1 MLALR
6 RLLKT
11 PGFTALAVLT
21 LALGIGA
28 NTAIFSLVHDLF
40 LRGLPFEEPSRLMRL
55 YSEARDRNIDKVNFS
70 VPRFRHFR
78 ENQRSFS
85 GFIADTGAGF
95 NLTGLGD
102 PVQIIGFHLSAN
114 YFQTLGVRPL
124 QGRYFT
130 AEEEQKADVAMVTE
144 SFWRKRLAS
153 DPNVLNRAIQLDGV
167 SHPIVAVVPDQPV
180 AWFGPNAEVF
190 TTRPFQLPGIPEE
203 KMMRGLSYLRVVGR
217 LKPGVTPEAALAEQR
232 VLHTTYKATWPAT
245 ADNTWMPV
253 QVGAADDITGNLR
266 PAFGTLLAAVGF
278 VLLIACSNVANLLLV
293 RFSGRRREVAVRL
306 ALGSPRSEIVRLF
319 IVESVTVS
327 LLAAGFGLLLAH
339 YLLRLVPI
347 LTGENLVLGTQVGL
361 HPAVLAFTVL
371 LALAVGIGM
380 GLYPALQGSGTD
392 VSEALRDGGRGVS
405 GSRGQQRFRRLLVG
419 AQVALSVVLLAGAG
433 LLIESFLRLYKQD
446 AGFRA
451 ERLWIGA
458 VGLPPAAY
466 PDTPAKTRFI
476 ERLLADLRTAP
487 GVEAAAVGDSLPLNG
502 NDSASPYVRAERGEV
517 PLNERPLGLTRAI
530 SPGFLQTLGIPL
542 LRGRDF
548 TERDLHDSNLVVLL
562 SQATAR
568 NLFPNE
574 DPLGRRI
581 LFGTDNG
588 VGLAAEVIG
597 VVGDVRSVQLSKA
610 NEIEFYRPL
619 PQRPSPFLN
628 IAVRMAGSPVTG
640 GAIVRQALT
649 KLDSSLPIV
658 QPGTMDGL
666 ISASLGQERLLTA
679 LLGGFAGV
687 ALLLAMVG
695 IYGAVAYTVEQRSGE
710 LSLRMALGAGPGEVL
725 KLVVAQGMRPVYFGL
740 GAGLLAALGLG
751 RLIAT
756 QLYGVSAH
764 DPFLLAC
771 ALGGL
776 GLVGLVACLVPAWRA
791 TRVHPV
797 DALRA
802 V

>member
-1 MLALR
+1 MLSLR

-11 PGFTALAVLT
+11 PGFTILAVLT

-40 LRGLPFEEPSRLMRL
+40 LRGLPFREPDRLVRL
-55 YSEARDRNIDKVNFS
+55 YSEAKDRNIDKVNFS
-70 VPRFRHFR
+70 VPRFKHFR
-78 ENQRSFS
+78 ENQKSFD

-95 NLTGLGD
+95 NLTGLGE
-102 PVQIIGFHLSAN
+102 PVQIIGFHLSRG
-114 YFQTLGVRPL
+114 YFQTLGVQPL

-130 AEEEQKADVAMVTE
+130 AEEEQQADVAMVTE
-144 SFWRKRLAS
+144 TFWRKRLGG
-153 DPNVLNRAIQLDGV
+153 DPNVLQRSIQLDGV
-167 SHPIVAVVPDQPV
+167 PHAIVAVVADQPL

-190 TTRPFQLPGIPEE
+190 TSRPFQLPGIPEE
-203 KMMRGLSYLRVVGR
+203 KMMRGLSYLRVIGR
-217 LKPGVTPEAALAEQR
+217 LKPGVTPEQALAEER
-232 VLHTTYKATWPAT
+232 VLHQTYKTSWPAT
-245 ADNTWMPV
+245 ADNTWTPV
-253 QVGAADDITGNLR
+253 QVNAADDITGNLR

-306 ALGSPRSEIVRLF
+306 ALGSPRTEIVRLF
-319 IVESVTVS
+319 LVESVTVS
-327 LLAAGFGLLLAH
+327 LLAATVGLLLAQ

-347 LTGENLVLGTQVGL
+347 LTGENLQLGTQLAL
-361 HPAVLAFTVL
+361 HPPVLAFAL
-371 LALAVGIGM
+371 GLALLVGVAM

-405 GSRGQQRFRRLLVG
+405 GSRGQQRFRKILVG

-433 LLIESFLRLYKQD
+433 LLIDSFLRLYRQD

-466 PDTPAKTRFI
+466 PDTPSKTRFT
-476 ERLLADLRTAP
+476 ERLLSDLRNTP

-502 NDSASPYVRAERGEV
+502 NDSASPYVRAERGEL
-517 PLNERPLGLTRAI
+517 PLNERPLGLTRAVA
-530 SPGFLQTLGIPL
+530 PGYFQALGVPL

-548 TERDLHDSNLVVLL
+548 TDRDQHDAPLVVIL
-562 SQATAR
+562 SQATAKK
-568 NLFPNE
+568 LFPNE

-588 VGLAAEVIG
+588 SGLPSEVIG
-597 VVGDVRSVQLSKA
+597 VVGDVRSVQLSKT

-619 PQRPSPFLN
+619 PQRPSPFLS
-628 IAVRMAGSPVTG
+628 IAVRMNSSAAAG
-640 GAIVRQALT
+640 GAVVRQALNE
-649 KLDSSLPIV
+649 LDNSLPVI

-666 ISASLGQERLLTA
+666 VSASLGQERLLTA
-679 LLGGFAGV
+679 LLGGFAAV
-687 ALLLAMVG
+687 AMLLAMVG
-695 IYGAVAYTVEQRSGE
+695 IYGAVSYTVEQRQGE
-710 LSLRMALGAGPGEVL
+710 LSLRMALGAGPGDVL
-725 KLVVAQGMRPVYFGL
+725 RLVVDQGMRPVYFGL
-740 GAGLLAALGLG
+740 VAGLLTALGLG

-764 DPFLLAC
+764 DPKLLSAALLGLGLIGLLAC
-771 ALGGL
+771 LI
-776 GLVGLVACLVPAWRA
+776 PAWRA
-791 TRVHPV
+791 TRVQPV